1 MAKIYGQLIRAQLEN
16 VTAVPSLGITGRAVV
31 NTSTNKVHIDNGATV
46 MEIVGASETQT
57 LTNKTMVAGSNT
69 FSGFLHGTQVNNP
82 SSGVHG
88 VTGSVVGTS
97 DAQVLTSKDYDGGTA
112 SNTSRISVPK
122 NSFVNLSALTRK
134 EATFVYDQT
143 NTRMMFDDGATLQ
156 AVGTGTGAS
165 SSPNLISNSD
175 ALVDTSGWATYK
187 DAAGTSI
194 VDATGGSPTTVTLTR
209 TTTGGEVLLGTAS
222 FKLAKSAAN
231 GQGEGVSY
239 DFTVPRAFAST
250 PMSLTFNYQT
260 SANFSYTNSDMVV
273 YLYDVTAGA
282 IIQPVPYQLDGSGK
296 AVIQFQTNSNTSTSY
311 RLAFHIATT
320 NATAYSFIFD
330 NVIVYSNVSQPPT
343 SVTDKQYNIA
353 SQLTASPSVSSTAAA
368 VAIPY
373 KTKDGTIR
381 MRFNITTTL
390 SSSSATPTFTIAG
403 ITFKT
408 GATQAVTGWSG
419 GSAPSQNY
427 CITNPAS
434 GQILFSMTTARTD
447 FYLSGDVVLDSYPT
461 WAVDYASIVL
471 NDGAVVND
479 SRVVAIKYRATTAG
493 ALTGGTTTYKWTT
506 SVFETHA
513 SAYSAATGVFT
524 CPVTGYYS
532 VSGSIL
538 IDNGTS
544 NIYLYKNGS
553 QDTGLVLS
561 SASNYASFATE
572 IFLNVNDTFD
582 IRSIAGANTL
592 TDARSTIS
600 IVRMTGS
607 AQILPSEKVQARY
620 YSTATNTFANSTL
633 KINDYATKEIDTHN
647 AVVVGASWA
656 FTAPTQ
662 GVYVVFAQVTQ
673 TSNSYADKSFQLK
686 VYKNGSEHANGAI
699 YEYSLSVSAT
709 RMRAHVN
716 DLVSLNAGDTI
727 DIRGLQDNGNVNTTG
742 VASENFVYIFKQ

>member
-134 EATFVYDQT
+134 EATFVYDQS
-143 NTRMMFDDGATLQ
+143 NTRMMFDDGVSLQ

-187 DAAGTSI
+187 DAAGSQP
-194 VDATGGSPTTVTLTR
+194 VDGTGGSPTTVTFSR
-209 TTTGGEVLLGTAS
+209 TTTAGEVLLGSAS

-231 GQGEGVSY
+231 GQGEGFSY
-239 DFTVPRAFAST
+239 DFSMPRAFAST
-250 PMSLTFNYQT
+250 PISLTFNYQT
-260 SANFSYTNSDMVV
+260 TANFSYANADIVV
-273 YLYDVTAGA
+273 YVYDVTAGSL
-282 IIQPVPYQLDGSGK
+282 IQPIPYQLDGSGK
-296 AVIQFQTNSNTSTSY
+296 AIMQFQSDSNSSTAY
-311 RLAFHIATT
+311 RLVFHIATT
-320 NATAYSFIFD
+320 NASAYNFIID
-330 NVIVYSNVSQPPT
+330 NVIVYQNATSPT
-343 SVTDKQYNIA
+343 TYVADATYNLSTLSLITGPA
-353 SQLTASPSVSSTAAA
+353 GFSVSRA
-368 VAIPY
+368 VA
-373 KTKDGTIR
+373 KLNKDRAGIWWMTLNLQFSITSSSSFTITISGANFDDVDNRGPLYLAGNGKFGSACATTPTIITCTINSADTDFGIGGTIR
-381 MRFNITTTL
+381 LT
-390 SSSSATPTFTIAG
+390 S
-403 ITFKT
+403 K
-408 GATQAVTGWSG
+408 
-419 GSAPSQNY
+419 PSW
-427 CITNPAS
+427 
-434 GQILFSMTTARTD
+434 
-447 FYLSGDVVLDSYPT
+447 V
-461 WAVDYASIVL
+461 VDYPGLVL
-471 NDGAVVND
+471 NDGAIVND

-506 SVFETHA
+506 SVFETHS

-524 CPVTGYYS
+524 CPVMGYYS